1 MTTTP
6 ISYPLVNGV
15 RHDWA
20 SIELHIAGQ
29 IVIGRKAINY
39 SRKRTRAYAEGASP
53 DPLGKT
59 LGRNVYASDIE
70 LYLAEFNQVQD
81 LLSQQAA
88 ALGGAN
94 GAGYGDVPFSVVVMY
109 SSRGFDQITDTI
121 LGCTM
126 DSTEVAH
133 GVSPDA
139 LSRKFELFPL
149 KILFNGLD
157 DLFDPLVPP
166 AGT

>member
-1 MTTTP
+1 MASQP
-6 ISYPLVNGV
+6 LLYPLINGV

-20 SIELHIAGQ
+20 SIELHVAGQ
-29 IVIGRKAINY
+29 IVIARKSINY
-39 SRKRTRAYAEGASP
+39 SRIRTRAMAEGASP

-59 LGRNVYASDIE
+59 LGRNAYKADIE
-70 LYLAEFNQVQD
+70 MLLAEFYQLQSI
-81 LLSQQAA
+81 LSQQAA

-94 GAGYGDVPFSVVVMY
+94 GAGYGDVPFLVQVMY
-109 SSRGFDQITDTI
+109 ASRGFDQVTDTI
-121 LGCTM
+121 IGCTM

-139 LSRKFELFPL
+139 LSRKFELNPL

-157 DLFDPLVPP
+157 DLLDPLGPP
-166 AGT
+166 PGT